1 MRIKVLNVC
10 KLMVVALFVLQ
21 LVNCS
26 NDDENEPGVIIRDSN
41 SATINDKIVCVPI
54 NSKVETFLEITYKR
68 DEENQITYTRQYDD
82 NEIEHLDADKDV
94 FNIEAKDINHTIT
107 NNVKI
112 VTSLADSLVDVGSIV
127 TLRVFVNPDIYG
139 VVYYEVTE

>member
-1 MRIKVLNVC
+1 MRIKILNVC

-54 NSKVETFLEITYKR
+54 NSKVETFLEITYKW
-68 DEENQITYTRQYDD
+68 D
-82 NEIEHLDADKDV
+82 
-94 FNIEAKDINHTIT
+94 
-107 NNVKI
+107 
-112 VTSLADSLVDVGSIV
+112 
-127 TLRVFVNPDIYG
+127 
-139 VVYYEVTE
+139 

>member
-1 MRIKVLNVC
+1 
-10 KLMVVALFVLQ
+10 MVVALFVLQ

-41 SATINDKIVCVPI
+41 SATINDKIVSVPI

-112 VTSLADSLVDVGSIV
+112 VTSLADSLVNVGSIV
-127 TLRVFVNPDIYG
+127 TLRIQVNPDIYG
-139 VVYYEVTE
+139 AVYYKVTE

>member
-1 MRIKVLNVC
+1 MRIKILNVC

-112 VTSLADSLVDVGSIV
+112 VTSLADSLVNVGSIV
-127 TLRVFVNPDIYG
+127 TLRIQVNPDIYG
-139 VVYYEVTE
+139 AVYYKVTE